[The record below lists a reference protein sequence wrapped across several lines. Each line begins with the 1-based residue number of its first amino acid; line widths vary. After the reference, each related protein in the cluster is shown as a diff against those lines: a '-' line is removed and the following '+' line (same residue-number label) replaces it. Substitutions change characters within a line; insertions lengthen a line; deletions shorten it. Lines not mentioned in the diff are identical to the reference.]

1 MLFGH
6 PLAAFI
12 PIRIIRQGHI
22 APADRRKEFYMSM
35 YKKQDSYGVYK
46 DKEKNKYYVKYKLN
60 GKDVTETISKEI
72 YDACKRENWRIAKV
86 DERRKRCINPDGTR
100 CKKTSCAECEK
111 IQKIDIEDPC
121 NGLPRSLDEME
132 ESGSLM
138 PISKAFIS
146 PEDYLIQQE
155 IHQDLYTAI
164 DALDETDQD
173 LIILYY
179 FEELKE
185 RQIGTVLNMKQK
197 TVNNHKNNCLK
208 KMKKFL
214 TKNQ

>member
-6 PLAAFI
+6 PLATFI
-12 PIRIIRQGHI
+12 PIRIIRQGHM
-22 APADRRKEFYMSM
+22 APADRRKGCYVSM
-35 YKKQDSYGVYK
+35 YKKQNPYRVYK
-46 DKEKNKYYVKYKLN
+46 EKDKYYVGYKLN
-60 GKDVTETISKEI
+60 GETIKEAISKDV
-72 YDACKRENWRIAKV
+72 YDACRRDNWKTMKNN
-86 DERRKRCINPDGTR
+86 DRRKRCINPDGTR

-155 IHQDLYTAI
+155 THQDLYTAI
-164 DALDETDQD
+164 SALDETDQD

-185 RQIGTVLNMKQK
+185 RQIGSVLNMKQK